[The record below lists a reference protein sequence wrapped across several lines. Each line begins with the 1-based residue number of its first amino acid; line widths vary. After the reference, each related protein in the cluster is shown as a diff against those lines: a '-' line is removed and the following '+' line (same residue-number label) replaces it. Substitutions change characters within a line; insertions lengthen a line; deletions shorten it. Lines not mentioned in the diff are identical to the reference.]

1 MKLPTLILGI
11 ALSLSNHVNAQD
23 KDNAI
28 LSTVI
33 TTAPSTELLE
43 VEYKTF
49 YSHTRKLS
57 GDDITALRFAF
68 GFTNIHA
75 DNSLCHID
83 NAYIHTQK
91 VDIPLT
97 VSAEQR
103 FSIPSEKALRL
114 ADAKVV
120 LALREQANHC
130 DINVQIE
137 TLPEYLKEQ
146 YTQADMS
153 FMLNQYMAFFD
164 EMGGFM
170 SFLMP
175 QVSGLQLRFDDDNL
189 NADLGNQLT
198 IVQGILR
205 LSKAQIG
212 ALKDIT
218 LPHAPLRITA
228 LTESN

>member
-11 ALSLSNHVNAQD
+11 TLSISSHVKAQ
-23 KDNAI
+23 DNAI
-28 LSTVI
+28 LSTV
-33 TTAPSTELLE
+33 TSTAPSTQLLE

-75 DNSLCHID
+75 EGALCHID

-91 VDIPLT
+91 VDIPLI

-114 ADAKVV
+114 ADAKIM
-120 LALREQANHC
+120 LAIREQTNHC

-146 YTQADMS
+146 YNQADMS
-153 FMLNQYMAFFD
+153 FILNQYMAFFD

-175 QVSGLQLRFDDDNL
+175 QVSGLQLRFEDDNL

-212 ALKDIT
+212 ALKGFT

-228 LTESN
+228 LTESK

>member
-1 MKLPTLILGI
+1 MKLPILILGI
-11 ALSLSNHVNAQD
+11 TLSISSHVKTQ
-23 KDNAI
+23 DNAI
-28 LSTVI
+28 LSTV
-33 TTAPSTELLE
+33 TSTAPSTQLLE

-75 DNSLCHID
+75 EGALCHID

-91 VDIPLT
+91 VDIPLI

-114 ADAKVV
+114 ADAKIM
-120 LALREQANHC
+120 LAIREQTNHC

-153 FMLNQYMAFFD
+153 FILNQYMAFFD

-175 QVSGLQLRFDDDNL
+175 QVSGLQLRFEDDNL
-189 NADLGNQLT
+189 NAELGNQLT

-205 LSKAQIG
+205 LSKAQ
-212 ALKDIT
+212 
-218 LPHAPLRITA
+218 
-228 LTESN
+228 

>member
-1 MKLPTLILGI
+1 VKLPTLIIGI
-11 ALSLSNHVNAQD
+11 TLSISSHVKAQ
-23 KDNAI
+23 DNAI
-28 LSTVI
+28 LSTV
-33 TTAPSTELLE
+33 TSTAPSTQLLE
-43 VEYKTF
+43 VAYKTF

-75 DNSLCHID
+75 ESSLCHID

-91 VDIPLT
+91 VDIPLI

-103 FSIPSEKALRL
+103 FSIPSEKALSL
-114 ADAKVV
+114 ADAKIM
-120 LALREQANHC
+120 LAIREQTNHC

-153 FMLNQYMAFFD
+153 FILNQYMAFFD

-175 QVSGLQLRFDDDNL
+175 QVSGLQLRFEDDTL
-189 NADLGNQLT
+189 NADLGNQLS

-218 LPHAPLRITA
+218 LPRAPLRITA
-228 LTESN
+228 LTESK

>member
-11 ALSLSNHVNAQD
+11 TLSISSHVKAQ
-23 KDNAI
+23 DNAI
-28 LSTVI
+28 LSTV
-33 TTAPSTELLE
+33 TSTAPSTQLLE
-43 VEYKTF
+43 VAYKTF

-75 DNSLCHID
+75 EGSLCHID

-91 VDIPLT
+91 VDIPLI

-114 ADAKVV
+114 ADAKIM
-120 LALREQANHC
+120 LAIREQTNHC

-146 YTQADMS
+146 YNQADMS
-153 FMLNQYMAFFD
+153 FILNQYMAFFD

-175 QVSGLQLRFDDDNL
+175 QVSGLQLRFEDDNL

-218 LPHAPLRITA
+218 LPLAPLRITA
-228 LTESN
+228 LTESK